1 MTVRAVGA
9 KVPRIAPSSWIS
21 EAAYV
26 VGDVEVGP
34 DSSIWPG
41 AVVRA
46 DLAPVVIGANT
57 HIEDNCVI
65 HTGIPLTVG
74 DDVLVGHGAVLHC
87 SRVGRACLIGNHAT
101 VLDGAVLGDYTLV
114 AAGAVL
120 LGGTVVPQESF
131 VSGVPA
137 TVRPITPGQLAR
149 LRAQQS
155 RDAGYGPLLRE
166 YRAAGL

>member
-1 MTVRAVGA
+1 MTVRALGA
-9 KVPRIAPSSWIS
+9 KVPRIAPSAWVS

-26 VGDVEVGP
+26 VGDVEVGAN
-34 DSSIWPG
+34 SSIWPG

-46 DLAPVVIGANT
+46 DLAPVVIGSNT

-65 HTGIPLTVG
+65 HTGMALTVG

-87 SRVGRACLIGNHAT
+87 RRVGHACLIGNHAT
-101 VLDGAVLGDYTLV
+101 VLDGAVLSDFTLV

-120 LGGTVVPQESF
+120 LGGTVVPPNSF
-131 VSGVPA
+131 VAGVPA
-137 TVRPITPGQLAR
+137 TVRPIGPGQRSR
-149 LRAQQS
+149 LVAQQS
-155 RDAGYGPLLRE
+155 GDSGYGPLMRE